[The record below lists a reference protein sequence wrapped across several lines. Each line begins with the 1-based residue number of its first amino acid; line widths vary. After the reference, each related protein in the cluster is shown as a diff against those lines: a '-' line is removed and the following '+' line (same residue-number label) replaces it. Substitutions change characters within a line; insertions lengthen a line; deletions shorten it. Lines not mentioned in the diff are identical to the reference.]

1 MKSKL
6 YLKIITICLL
16 ITVLVVALTAC
27 APKDAASLVK
37 EVENVMTKASDISI
51 TDTITLST
59 LKLSLNETPLNTV
72 TATLSG
78 GNIVLKREIRGKD
91 IDIELTATGIKLNVT
106 PSMVNIAINSDAFK
120 DVTFLFR
127 MRVREEEL
135 SYYLLI
141 NGLDKVMSDLSNKIE
156 ITTDEVMKLDN
167 SAIEVIRLLVKQPL
181 LGNYSS
187 DGEYDKKKNEYSYSY
202 TDNEIINN
210 ELTRALNMFI
220 GLDIDKV
227 NGIAAFIESIF
238 GSKDI
243 EQIANEIITHNK
255 YNVLATIKSSKYGYY
270 FNTVMTELSSAV
282 TLDNEKTV
290 KILDVL
296 GMDSYLSGDRVKA
309 TLKLSIKVNSEWS
322 LSAN

>member
-37 EVENVMTKASDISI
+37 EVENVMTKASDITI

-59 LKLSLNETPLNTV
+59 LKLTLNETPLNTV

-167 SAIEVIRLLVKQPL
+167 SAIEIIRLLVKQPL

-227 NGIAAFIESIF
+227 NGIATFIESIF

-255 YNVLATIKSSKYGYY
+255 YNVLATVKSSKYGYY

>member
-37 EVENVMTKASDISI
+37 EVENVMTKASDITI

-59 LKLSLNETPLNTV
+59 LKLTLNETPLNTV

-187 DGEYDKKKNEYSYSY
+187 DGEYDKKQNEYSYSY
-202 TDNEIINN
+202 SDNEIINN

-220 GLDIDKV
+220 GLDMDKV
-227 NGIAAFIESIF
+227 NGIATFIESIF

-243 EQIANEIITHNK
+243 EQIANKIVTHDK
-255 YNVLATIKSSKYGYY
+255 YNVLATVKSSKYGYY

-290 KILDVL
+290 KILNLL
-296 GMDSYLSGDRVKA
+296 GMDSYLSSDRVKA

-322 LSAN
+322 LSVN

>member
-51 TDTITLST
+51 IDTITLST

-227 NGIAAFIESIF
+227 NGIATFIESIF

>member
-27 APKDAASLVK
+27 VPKDAASLVK
-37 EVENVMTKASDISI
+37 EVGNVMTKASNVTII
-51 TDTITLST
+51 DTITLST
-59 LKLSLNETPLNTV
+59 LKLTLTETPLNTV

-141 NGLDKVMSDLSNKIE
+141 NGLDKVKSDLSNKIE

-187 DGEYDKKKNEYSYSY
+187 NGEYDKKKNEYSYSY

-227 NGIAAFIESIF
+227 NGIATFIESIF

>member
-227 NGIAAFIESIF
+227 NGIATFIESIF

>member
-78 GNIVLKREIRGKD
+78 GNIVLKREIHGKD

-227 NGIAAFIESIF
+227 NGIATFIESIF

-243 EQIANEIITHNK
+243 EQIANEIITHDK

>member
-37 EVENVMTKASDISI
+37 EVENVMTKASDITI

-59 LKLSLNETPLNTV
+59 LKLTLNETPLNTV

-227 NGIAAFIESIF
+227 NGIATFIESIF

>member
-1 MKSKL
+1 
-6 YLKIITICLL
+6 
-16 ITVLVVALTAC
+16 
-27 APKDAASLVK
+27 
-37 EVENVMTKASDISI
+37 MTKASNVTII
-51 TDTITLST
+51 DTITLST
-59 LKLSLNETPLNTV
+59 LKLTLTETPLNTV

-141 NGLDKVMSDLSNKIE
+141 NGLDKVKSDLSNKIE
-156 ITTDEVMKLDN
+156 ISTDEVMKLDN

-187 DGEYDKKKNEYSYSY
+187 NGEYDKKKNEYSYSY

-227 NGIAAFIESIF
+227 NGIATFIESIF

-296 GMDSYLSGDRVKA
+296 RMDSYLSGDRVKA

>member
-27 APKDAASLVK
+27 VPKDAASLVK
-37 EVENVMTKASDISI
+37 EVENVMTKASDITI

-59 LKLSLNETPLNTV
+59 LKLTLNETPLNTV

-156 ITTDEVMKLDN
+156 VTTDEVMKLDN
-167 SAIEVIRLLVKQPL
+167 SATEVIRLLVKQPL

-227 NGIAAFIESIF
+227 NGIATFIESIF

-255 YNVLATIKSSKYGYY
+255 YNVLATVKSSKYGYY

-290 KILDVL
+290 KILDIL
-296 GMDSYLSGDRVKA
+296 EMGSYLSSDRVKA
-309 TLKLSIKVNSEWS
+309 TLKLGIKVNSEWS
-322 LSAN
+322 LSVN

>member
-37 EVENVMTKASDISI
+37 EAENVMTKASNVTIN
-51 TDTITLST
+51 DTITLST
-59 LKLSLNETPLNTV
+59 LKLTLTETPLSTV

-106 PSMVNIAINSDAFK
+106 PSMVNMAINSDAFK

-141 NGLDKVMSDLSNKIE
+141 NGLDKVKSDLSNKIE
-156 ITTDEVMKLDN
+156 VTTDEVMKLDN
-167 SAIEVIRLLVKQPL
+167 SATEVIRLLVKQPL

-187 DGEYDKKKNEYSYSY
+187 NGEYDKKKNEYSYSY

-227 NGIAAFIESIF
+227 NGIATFIESIF

-243 EQIANEIITHNK
+243 EQIANEIVTHNK
-255 YNVLATIKSSKYGYY
+255 YNVLATVKNSKYGHY
-270 FNTVMTELSSAV
+270 FNTVQSELSSTA
-282 TLDNEKTV
+282 TLDNAITLN
-290 KILDVL
+290 ILNAL
-296 GMDSYLSGDRVKA
+296 GMDDYLSSDKVKA
-309 TLKLSIKVNSEWS
+309 TLKLSIKVNSEWI
-322 LSAN
+322 LSVN

>member
-1 MKSKL
+1 MKSKF
-6 YLKIITICLL
+6 YLKIITVCLL
-16 ITVLVVALTAC
+16 IIVLVVALTAC

-37 EVENVMTKASDISI
+37 EVENVMTKASDITI

-78 GNIVLKREIRGKD
+78 GNIVLKREIRGND

>member
-37 EVENVMTKASDISI
+37 EVENVMTKASDITI

-59 LKLSLNETPLNTV
+59 LKLTLNETPLNTV

-227 NGIAAFIESIF
+227 NGIATFIESIF

-282 TLDNEKTV
+282 TLDNEKTI

-309 TLKLSIKVNSEWS
+309 TLKLCIKVNSEWS